1 MRWIGVCN
9 YRTYTIVYYI
19 YNCIYYC
26 IYIYDCIYII
36 IYMIIFIYTLHRH
49 MKMYD
54 YACCSDYI
62 FRIRA
67 AIVNSSFAQRTKPPW
82 LGHQWSVSE
91 WAVLPIKPWMSNG
104 SMMVDEHQCWL
115 CSSLA
120 SSNFA
125 VTAIMSY
132 FMNFRCTFYELNG
145 VFFTST
151 QTDLD
156 TYCTGHVKRS
166 SDLGLHL
173 DHRQMIFG

>member
-1 MRWIGVCN
+1 MYAITVPIQS
-9 YRTYTIVYYI
+9 YII